1 MLTILITGL
10 TLITLGVG
18 VYYRTSIKKDWN
30 KYQSLVRSY
39 RTQYPDMTVMFA
51 YIKAILLILKCK
63 WINMYQSYTSV
74 VCSDYIILKY
84 VTGGKYQCCI
94 IPIKRGPKPQ
104 LEYGYIDQVNKTE
117 LINQLSGMD
126 HDFSSHPDFL
136 LELGN
141 HIRYK
146 FLDQEEMILE
156 KKGNENKK
164 QENLKKIENF
174 YMNV

>member
-10 TLITLGVG
+10 ALISSCLG
-18 VYYRTSIKKDWN
+18 VYYSTSIKKDWN

-39 RTQYPDMTVMFA
+39 RIQYPDMNFITA
-51 YIKAILLILKCK
+51 YIKAFLLIIKCK
-63 WINMYQSYTSV
+63 WIIMYQSYTSIV
-74 VCSDYIILKY
+74 FSDYIVVKY

-104 LEYGYIDQVNKTE
+104 LEYGYIDQVNKTDI
-117 LINQLSGMD
+117 INRLSGMN
-126 HDFSSHPDFL
+126 HDFSTHPEFL

-146 FLDQEEMILE
+146 FMDQEEMILE
-156 KKGNENKK
+156 KRGNEIKK